1 MKRAFPIICAA
12 FALSALTTACQQT
25 PAPLTAPVAA
35 QQNATPSAEKHQLY
49 DLIIR
54 RPQPGM
60 GGDYDNFI
68 RTEMNPLRIK
78 GGIQQMDV
86 WTLARGNRGG
96 RVFIS
101 PIANFAN
108 LDNPIGIN
116 RALDAKA
123 AAAFWQKHSRIV
135 AGEESYTLEHL
146 PELSWTS
153 PNYKAGMQ
161 RAAVLRFIKVAP
173 GREREYENYYRN
185 VEIPARLKLLAQTT
199 MLGQWRYR
207 VRFGGDSYSY
217 VMIRPMMNFA
227 ELDDA
232 KGLRELL
239 GAEAAQK
246 LYSQLPPGVVVAD
259 EACLLRY
266 RPELSIAEGKTLA
279 LK

>member
-1 MKRAFPIICAA
+1 MNRVLPIILAACAC
-12 FALSALTTACQQT
+12 ALTACQST
-25 PAPLTAPVAA
+25 TAPTTQTVAA
-35 QQNATPSAEKHQLY
+35 QQTAAPSAEKHQLY
-49 DLIIR
+49 NLMIR
-54 RPQPGM
+54 RPQPGL
-60 GGDYDNFI
+60 GDDYDNFV
-68 RTEMNPLRIK
+68 RTEANPLRIK

-86 WTLARGNRGG
+86 WNLTRGG
-96 RVFIS
+96 MGGRIFMHPIEKFADLDHPAGISRV
-101 PIANFAN
+101 
-108 LDNPIGIN
+108 
-116 RALDAKA
+116 LDAKA
-123 AAAFWQKHSRIV
+123 AAAFWQKHGRML
-135 AGEESYTLEHL
+135 ANDEAYTLEHL

-161 RAAVLRFIKVAP
+161 KAAVLRFIKVAP
-173 GREREYENYYRN
+173 GREREYENYFRN
-185 VEIPARLKLLAQTT
+185 VEIPARLKLVAQTT

-217 VMIRPMMNFA
+217 VMLRPMMNFA

-266 RPELSIAEGKTLA
+266 RPELSIAEGKLLA
-279 LK
+279 AK